1 MYRTYEIVTLGDKIT
16 HPLGRFS
23 KQGFLDN
30 GEGVLSTTTND
41 ASICAILLD
50 GILIFPEPSFSVFAC
65 PLPPHVLE
73 ENGSDLRPEGGCYL
87 ITQRDTVRTGIL
99 HVEGARNG
107 LRFRLCCVL
116 FSQETGERAIG

>member
-1 MYRTYEIVTLGDKIT
+1 MLVCAKQKQGPKIKTLKKKKVKHLVIKYQVPGSKFLRIVPVIVMYRTYEIVTLGDKIT

-65 PLPPHVLE
+65 PLPSLE
-73 ENGSDLRPEGGCYL
+73 HPFCTAY
-87 ITQRDTVRTGIL
+87 
-99 HVEGARNG
+99 
-107 LRFRLCCVL
+107 
-116 FSQETGERAIG
+116 